1 MLSKLNSV
9 QREAVTHLDGPLLVL
24 AGAGSGKT
32 RVITHKIAY
41 LIEQCGYEPRNIA
54 AITFTNKAAN
64 EMRARVGDLLKN
76 TNTKGL
82 VVSTFHSLG
91 MNILRAEAKLLGYK
105 PQFSIFDSS
114 DTWKIFSELTNSA
127 DKQEIRDMQ
136 TQISNWKSAF
146 VSPEQA
152 ALIAD
157 SDEAKVRPLPQADG
171 CAITS
176 DLASVVGS
184 PSRMASSSISNVSKV
199 HARIY
204 ARYQETLRAYQA
216 VDFDDLIHLPV
227 VLFKQHP
234 EALLRWQLKLRY
246 LLVDEYQDTND
257 CQYQMIKLLADM
269 RAALTVVGD
278 DDQSIYAW
286 RGASIENLHNLRND
300 YANLRVI
307 KLEQNYRSSQRILK
321 VANHL
326 INHNTKVFEKKLWSD
341 HGIGDAIRIYA
352 ARDDEHEAES
362 VVMKLMAHKFEHR
375 TKFSDYAILYRSN
388 HLSRAFE
395 EQLRAQRVP
404 YTVSGG
410 TSFFDRAEIKDITA
424 YLRLIANPDDDPA
437 FIRAITTPKRGIGNT
452 TLEKLGSYAGS
463 RHISLF
469 EAAFEPHIKHEVQ
482 PRQYEEL
489 MLFCN
494 FINRIQDRADKD
506 PCAELLDELLR
517 AINYET
523 WLYDSHEP
531 RMAESKWKNV
541 EDFIAWLKR
550 KAEADEKSL
559 IGMVQTV
566 ALINMLE
573 GKDQEPDAVS
583 LSTLHAAK
591 GLEFPHVFIIG
602 AEEEILPFRD
612 SDEKQIEEE
621 RRLMYVGIT
630 RAERSLQISY
640 CNRRKRGKDW
650 LACEPSRFLEEMPK
664 DELVYAGGHAEAV
677 PTVTKD
683 EGMDKLARLKAML
696 NKPVTE

>member
-1 MLSKLNSV
+1 MLSKLNQV
-9 QREAVTHLDGPLLVL
+9 QRDAVIHLDGPLLVL

-41 LIEQCGYEPRNIA
+41 LVNECGYEPRNIA

-64 EMRARVGDLLKN
+64 EMRERVGELLKN
-76 TNTKGL
+76 TSTKGL

-105 PQFSIFDSS
+105 PQFSILDSS
-114 DTWKIFSELTNSA
+114 DTWKIFSELTNSG
-127 DKQEIRDMQ
+127 DKQEIRDLQ

-146 VSPEQA
+146 VSPERA
-152 ALIAD
+152 IETAD
-157 SDEAKVRPLPQADG
+157 NEEAKL
-171 CAITS
+171 
-176 DLASVVGS
+176 
-184 PSRMASSSISNVSKV
+184 

-204 ARYQETLRAYQA
+204 TRYQETLRAYQA

-227 VLFKQHP
+227 ELFKQHP

-257 CQYQMIKLLADM
+257 CQYQMIKQLADM
-269 RAALTVVGD
+269 RGALTVVGD
-278 DDQSIYAW
+278 DDQAIYAW

-300 YANLRVI
+300 YPKLRVI

-341 HGIGDAIRIYA
+341 HGIGDPIRIYA

-362 VVMKLMAHKFEHR
+362 VVMKLMSHKFEHR
-375 TKFSDYAILYRSN
+375 TRFADYAILYRSN
-388 HLSRAFE
+388 HLSRVFE
-395 EQLRAQRVP
+395 EQLRAQRVH

-410 TSFFDRAEIKDITA
+410 TSFFDKAEIKDITS

-463 RHISLF
+463 RQISLF
-469 EAAFEPHIKHEVQ
+469 EAAFEPQVQHDIQ

-506 PCAELLDELLR
+506 PCGELLDELLR

-523 WLYDSHEP
+523 WLYDSHES
-531 RMAESKWKNV
+531 RQAESKWKNV
-541 EDFIAWLKR
+541 EDFIGWLKR

-559 IGMVQTV
+559 IQMVQTI
-566 ALINMLE
+566 ALINMLD
-573 GKDQEPDAVS
+573 GKNEEPDAVS

-591 GLEFPHVFIIG
+591 GLEFPHVFIVG

-612 SDEKQIEEE
+612 SNEKQIEEE
-621 RRLMYVGIT
+621 RRLMYVGVT

-650 LACEPSRFLEEMPK
+650 FPCEPSRFIEEMPQ
-664 DELVYAGGHAEAV
+664 DELAFAGGHADAAT
-677 PTVTKD
+677 TVTKN

-696 NKPVTE
+696 NKAPVE

>member
-1 MLSKLNSV
+1 MLSNLNAV

-64 EMRARVGDLLKN
+64 EMRARVGELLKN

-114 DTWKIFSELTNSA
+114 DTWKIFGEVSNSA

-146 VSPEQA
+146 ISPEQA

-157 SDEAKVRPLPQADG
+157 SDEAKV
-171 CAITS
+171 
-176 DLASVVGS
+176 
-184 PSRMASSSISNVSKV
+184 

-204 ARYQETLRAYQA
+204 SRYQETLRAYQA

-234 EALLRWQLKLRY
+234 ETLLRWQLKLRY

-257 CQYQMIKLLADM
+257 CQYQLIKLLADM

-286 RGASIENLHNLRND
+286 RGASIENLHNLRSD
-300 YANLRVI
+300 YPKLRII

-326 INHNTKVFEKKLWSD
+326 INHNTKVFDKKLWSD
-341 HGIGDAIRIYA
+341 HGIGDPIRIYA

-362 VVMKLMAHKFEHR
+362 VVMKLMSHKFEHR
-375 TKFSDYAILYRSN
+375 TKYSDYAILYRSN

-452 TLEKLGSYAGS
+452 TLEKLGSYAGA

-469 EAAFEPHIKHEVQ
+469 EATFEAHVQ
-482 PRQYEEL
+482 QELPARQYEEL

-506 PCAELLDELLR
+506 PCGELLDELLR

-523 WLYDSHEP
+523 WLYDSHDP
-531 RMAESKWKNV
+531 RQADTKWENV
-541 EDFIAWLKR
+541 QDFIGWLKR

-559 IGMVQTV
+559 IAMVQTI

-573 GKDQEPDAVS
+573 GKDQEQDAVA

-591 GLEFPHVFIIG
+591 GLEFAHVFIIG
-602 AEEEILPFRD
+602 AEEDILPFRD

-650 LACEPSRFLEEMPK
+650 MACEPSRFLEEMPE
-664 DELVYAGGHAEAV
+664 DELVYAGGHADAV

>member
-1 MLSKLNSV
+1 MLSNLNAV

-64 EMRARVGDLLKN
+64 EMRARVGELLKN

-105 PQFSIFDSS
+105 PQFSIFDSG
-114 DTWKIFSELTNSA
+114 DTWKIFSELSNSA

-152 ALIAD
+152 ALMAEN
-157 SDEAKVRPLPQADG
+157 DEAKVH
-171 CAITS
+171 S
-176 DLASVVGS
+176 
-184 PSRMASSSISNVSKV
+184 
-199 HARIY
+199 RIY

-257 CQYQMIKLLADM
+257 CQYQLIKLLADM

-300 YANLRVI
+300 YPKLHVI

-375 TKFSDYAILYRSN
+375 TKYSDYAILYRSN

-469 EAAFEPHIKHEVQ
+469 EAAFEAQVEHELQ

-506 PCAELLDELLR
+506 PCGELLDELLR

-523 WLYDSHEP
+523 WLYDSHDP
-531 RMAESKWKNV
+531 RQAQTKWENV
-541 EDFIAWLKR
+541 QDFIGWLKR
-550 KAEADEKSL
+550 KAEADAKSL
-559 IGMVQTV
+559 IAMVQTI

-573 GKDQEPDAVS
+573 GKDQEPDAVA

-591 GLEFPHVFIIG
+591 GLEFPHVFIVG

-612 SDEKQIEEE
+612 SDEKGIEEE

-650 LACEPSRFLEEMPK
+650 MACEPSRFLEEMPE
-664 DELVYAGGHAEAV
+664 DELVYAGGHADAV
-677 PTVTKD
+677 PTVTKN

-696 NKPVTE
+696 NRPVTG

>member
-1 MLSKLNSV
+1 MRTFHVFSSAQFFMLSKLNSV
-9 QREAVTHLDGPLLVL
+9 QREAASYLDGPLLVL

-32 RVITHKIAY
+32 RVITHKIAW
-41 LIEQCGYEPRNIA
+41 LIEQCGYAPRNIA

-64 EMRARVGDLLKN
+64 EMRERVGGLMQGKD
-76 TNTKGL
+76 TKGL

-91 MNILRAEAKLLGYK
+91 MNILRAEAQLLGYK

-114 DTWKIFSELTNSA
+114 DSWKILGELTNSG
-127 DKQEIRDMQ
+127 DKQEIRELQ

-146 VSPEQA
+146 ISPEQA
-152 ALIAD
+152 SALAEN
-157 SDEAKVRPLPQADG
+157 DEA
-171 CAITS
+171 
-176 DLASVVGS
+176 
-184 PSRMASSSISNVSKV
+184 KV

-216 VDFDDLIHLPV
+216 TDFDDLIHLPV
-227 VLFKQHP
+227 VLFREHP
-234 EALLRWQLKLRY
+234 EALLRWQNRLRY

-257 CQYQMIKLLADM
+257 CQYQLTRLLAGS
-269 RAALTVVGD
+269 RAAFTAVGD
-278 DDQSIYAW
+278 DDQAIYAW

-300 YANLRVI
+300 YPNLRII

-326 INHNTKVFEKKLWSD
+326 INHNTKVFEKNLWSE
-341 HGIGDAIRIYA
+341 HGIGDQVRIYA
-352 ARDDEHEAES
+352 ARDEEHEAES

-375 TKFSDYAILYRSN
+375 TRFSDYAILYRSN

-410 TSFFDRAEIKDITA
+410 TSFFDRAEIKDITS

-437 FIRAITTPKRGIGNT
+437 FIRAITTPKRGIGNA
-452 TLEKLGSYAGS
+452 TLEKLGSYAGA
-463 RHISLF
+463 RQISLF
-469 EAAFEPHIKHEVQ
+469 EAAFEAHMANELP
-482 PRQYEEL
+482 PRQHEDL

-494 FINRIQDRADKD
+494 FINRIQERADKD
-506 PCAELLDELLR
+506 PCGELLDELLR

-523 WLYDSHEP
+523 WLYDSHES
-531 RMAESKWKNV
+531 RQADSKWKNV
-541 EDFIAWLKR
+541 QDFIDWLKR

-559 IGMVQTV
+559 IAMVQTI
-566 ALINMLE
+566 ALINMLD
-573 GKDQEPDAVS
+573 GKNQEPDAVS

-602 AEEEILPFRD
+602 AEEDILPFRD

-650 LACEPSRFLEEMPK
+650 YACEPSRFIEEMPEG
-664 DELVYAGGHAEAV
+664 ELLYAGGHKEAAQV
-677 PTVTKD
+677 ITKD
-683 EGMDKLARLKAML
+683 EGKNKLANLRALL
-696 NKPVTE
+696 NRPVEG

>member
-9 QREAVTHLDGPLLVL
+9 QRDAVTHLDGPLLVL

-41 LIEQCGYEPRNIA
+41 LVNECGYEPRNIA

-64 EMRARVGDLLKN
+64 EMRARVGELLKN
-76 TNTKGL
+76 TSTKGL

-114 DTWKIFSELTNSA
+114 DTWKIFSELSNSA

-152 ALIAD
+152 SEIAD
-157 SDEAKVRPLPQADG
+157 ND
-171 CAITS
+171 
-176 DLASVVGS
+176 
-184 PSRMASSSISNVSKV
+184 VSKV

-269 RAALTVVGD
+269 RGALTVVGD

-300 YANLRVI
+300 YPKLRVI

-362 VVMKLMAHKFEHR
+362 VVMKLMSHKFEHR
-375 TKFSDYAILYRSN
+375 TRFADYAILYRSN

-452 TLEKLGSYAGS
+452 TLEKLGSYAGG

-469 EAAFEPHIKHEVQ
+469 EAAFETHIRDELQ

-506 PCAELLDELLR
+506 PCGELLDELLR

-523 WLYDSHEP
+523 WLYDSHDP
-531 RMAESKWKNV
+531 RQAETKWKNV
-541 EDFIAWLKR
+541 EDFIGWLKR

-559 IGMVQTV
+559 IAMVQTI

-573 GKDQEPDAVS
+573 GKDQEQDAVS

-591 GLEFPHVFIIG
+591 GLEFPHVFIVG

-650 LACEPSRFLEEMPK
+650 MACEPSRFLEEMPE
-664 DELVYAGGHAEAV
+664 DELVYAGGHADAA

-696 NKPVTE
+696 NRPVTE

>member
-1 MLSKLNSV
+1 MLSNLNAV

-114 DTWKIFSELTNSA
+114 DTWKIFSELSNSA

-146 VSPEQA
+146 ISPEQA
-152 ALIAD
+152 ALEAD
-157 SDEAKVRPLPQADG
+157 SDEAKVH
-171 CAITS
+171 S
-176 DLASVVGS
+176 
-184 PSRMASSSISNVSKV
+184 
-199 HARIY
+199 RIY
-204 ARYQETLRAYQA
+204 VRYQETLRAYQA

-257 CQYQMIKLLADM
+257 CQYQLIKLLADM

-300 YANLRVI
+300 YPKLHVI

-375 TKFSDYAILYRSN
+375 TKYSDYAILYRSN

-452 TLEKLGSYAGS
+452 TLEKLGSYAGL

-469 EAAFEPHIKHEVQ
+469 EAAFEPQVQHELQ

-506 PCAELLDELLR
+506 PCGELLDELLR

-523 WLYDSHEP
+523 WLYDSHDP
-531 RMAESKWKNV
+531 RQAESKWKNV
-541 EDFIAWLKR
+541 EDFIGWLKR

-559 IGMVQTV
+559 IAMVQTI

-573 GKDQEPDAVS
+573 GKDQEPDAVA

-591 GLEFPHVFIIG
+591 GLEFPHVFIVG

-650 LACEPSRFLEEMPK
+650 MACEPSRFLEEMPE
-664 DELVYAGGHAEAV
+664 DELVYAGGHADAV
-677 PTVTKD
+677 PMVTKD
-683 EGMDKLARLKAML
+683 EGMDKLAKLKAML

>member
-41 LIEQCGYEPRNIA
+41 LIEQCGYAPRNIA

-64 EMRARVGDLLKN
+64 EMRERVADLLKN

-105 PQFSIFDSS
+105 PQFSIFDSG
-114 DTWKIFSELTNSA
+114 DTWKIIGELTNTG
-127 DKQEIRDMQ
+127 DKQEIRDIQ
-136 TQISNWKSAF
+136 TQISKWKSAF

-152 ALIAD
+152 AQGNTESAD
-157 SDEAKVRPLPQADG
+157 SNEAE
-171 CAITS
+171 
-176 DLASVVGS
+176 
-184 PSRMASSSISNVSKV
+184 V

-234 EALLRWQLKLRY
+234 EALLRWQLRLRY
-246 LLVDEYQDTND
+246 LLVDEFQDTND
-257 CQYQMIKLLADM
+257 CQYQLIKLLTDM
-269 RAALTVVGD
+269 RAAFTVVGD
-278 DDQSIYAW
+278 DDQAIYAW

-326 INHNTKVFEKKLWSD
+326 INHNTKVFEKNLWSD
-341 HGIGDAIRIYA
+341 HGIGDPIRIYA

-362 VVMKLMAHKFEHR
+362 VVMKLMSHKFEHR
-375 TKFSDYAILYRSN
+375 TKYSDYAILYRSN

-410 TSFFDRAEIKDITA
+410 TSFFERAEIKDITA

-452 TLEKLGSYAGS
+452 TLEKLGSYAGE

-469 EAAFEPHIKHEVQ
+469 EAAFEAQVEQELPA
-482 PRQYEEL
+482 RQYEEL

-494 FINRIQDRADKD
+494 FIIRIQDRANSVKLLAGHPKD

-523 WLYDSHEP
+523 WLYDSHDP
-531 RMAESKWKNV
+531 RIANSKWENV
-541 EDFIAWLKR
+541 QDFIAWLKR

-559 IGMVQTV
+559 IAMVQTI

-573 GKDQEPDAVS
+573 GKDQEPDAVA

-650 LACEPSRFLEEMPK
+650 LACEPSRFLEEMPE

>member
-1 MLSKLNSV
+1 MLSKLNPV
-9 QREAVTHLDGPLLVL
+9 QREAAMYLDGPLLVL

-41 LIEQCGYEPRNIA
+41 LVEECGYQARNIA

-64 EMRARVGDLLKN
+64 EMRERVGTLLQGKN
-76 TNTKGL
+76 AKGL

-91 MNILRAEAKLLGYK
+91 MNILRAEARLLDYK

-114 DTWKIFSELTNSA
+114 DTFKIIGELTNSG
-127 DKQEIRDMQ
+127 DKQEVRDVQ
-136 TQISNWKSAF
+136 TQLSNWKSAF
-146 VSPEQA
+146 ISPEQA
-152 ALIAD
+152 VVNAD
-157 SDEAKVRPLPQADG
+157 SVELEAY
-171 CAITS
+171 
-176 DLASVVGS
+176 
-184 PSRMASSSISNVSKV
+184 
-199 HARIY
+199 ARLY
-204 ARYQETLRAYQA
+204 MRYQETLRAYQA

-227 VLFKQHP
+227 VLFNQHP
-234 EALLRWQLKLRY
+234 EALLRWQQKLRY
-246 LLVDEYQDTND
+246 LLIDEYQDTND
-257 CQYQMIKLLADM
+257 CQYQLTRLLAGK
-269 RAALTVVGD
+269 RAAFTAVGD
-278 DDQSIYAW
+278 DDQAIYAW
-286 RGASIENLHNLRND
+286 RGASIENLHNLRTD
-300 YANLRVI
+300 YSNLRVI

-341 HGIGDAIRIYA
+341 HGIGDPIRVYA

-362 VVMKLMAHKFEHR
+362 VVMKLITHKFEHQ
-375 TKFSDYAILYRSN
+375 TQFSDYAILYRSN
-388 HLSRAFE
+388 YLSRAFE

-410 TSFFDRAEIKDITA
+410 TSFFDKPEIKDITA

-452 TLEKLGSYAGS
+452 TLEKLGSYAGT

-469 EAAFEPHIKHEVQ
+469 EAAFEAQLEQLLP
-482 PRQYEEL
+482 PRQYEDL
-489 MLFCN
+489 MVFCR
-494 FINRIQDRADKD
+494 FISRLEDRADAD

-523 WLYDSHEP
+523 WLYDTHES
-531 RMAESKWKNV
+531 RQAEVKWKNV
-541 EDFIAWLKR
+541 DDFIGWLKR

-559 IGMVQTV
+559 LDMVQTI

-573 GKDQEPDAVS
+573 GKNQEPDAVS

-591 GLEFPHVFIIG
+591 GLEFSHVFIIG
-602 AEEEILPFRD
+602 AEEDILPFRD
-612 SDEKQIEEE
+612 SDEKGIEEE

-640 CNRRKRGKDW
+640 CNRRRRGKDW
-650 LACEPSRFLEEMPK
+650 ALCEPSRFLEEMPAS
-664 DELVYAGGHAEAV
+664 ELIYAGGHADAIPV
-677 PTVTKD
+677 VSKD

-696 NKPVTE
+696 NKPVAE

>member
-1 MLSKLNSV
+1 MLDKLNPN
-9 QREAVTHLDGPLLVL
+9 QREAVTYLDGPLLVL

-41 LIEQCGYEPRNIA
+41 LIEKCDYAPRNIA

-64 EMRARVGDLLKN
+64 EMRSRVADLLKG
-76 TNTKGL
+76 TDTKGL

-114 DTWKIFSELTNSA
+114 DTWKIFGELTNSG

-146 VSPEQA
+146 ISPEQA
-152 ALIAD
+152 AQIAD
-157 SDEAKVRPLPQADG
+157 SNEA
-171 CAITS
+171 
-176 DLASVVGS
+176 
-184 PSRMASSSISNVSKV
+184 KV

-227 VLFKQHP
+227 VLFKEHS
-234 EALLRWQLKLRY
+234 EVLLRWQQKLRY
-246 LLVDEYQDTND
+246 LLIDEYQDTND
-257 CQYQMIKLLADM
+257 CQYQLIKLLAGS
-269 RAALTVVGD
+269 RAAFTVVGD

-286 RGASIENLHNLRND
+286 RGASIENLHHLRED

-321 VANHL
+321 VANYL

-341 HGIGDAIRIYA
+341 HGVGDAIRIYA

-375 TKFSDYAILYRSN
+375 TKYSDYAILYRSN

-395 EQLRAQRVP
+395 EQLRSQRVP

-452 TLEKLGSYAGS
+452 TLEKLGSRAGAQ
-463 RHISLF
+463 HISLF
-469 EAAFEPHIKHEVQ
+469 EAAFAPGIQQDLQ

-494 FINRIQDRADKD
+494 FINRIQERADKD

-517 AINYET
+517 AINYEI
-523 WLYDSHEP
+523 WLYDSFDP
-531 RMAESKWKNV
+531 RMAESKWENV
-541 EDFIAWLKR
+541 QDFIGWLKR

-559 IGMVQTV
+559 IAMVQTI
-566 ALINMLE
+566 ALINMLD

-591 GLEFPHVFIIG
+591 GLEFPHVFIIA
-602 AEEEILPFRD
+602 AEEDILPFRE

-630 RAERSLQISY
+630 RAERTLQISY

-650 LACEPSRFLEEMPK
+650 MACEPSRFLEEMPK
-664 DELVYAGGHAEAV
+664 DELVYAGGHADAV
-677 PTVTKD
+677 ATVTKD

>member
-1 MLSKLNSV
+1 MLSKLNAV
-9 QREAVTHLDGPLLVL
+9 QREAASYLDGPLLVL

-32 RVITHKIAY
+32 RVITHKIAW
-41 LIEQCGYEPRNIA
+41 LIERCGYAPRNIA

-64 EMRARVGDLLKN
+64 EMRERVGGLMKGDSA
-76 TNTKGL
+76 KGL
-82 VVSTFHSLG
+82 WVSTFHSLG
-91 MNILRAEAKLLGYK
+91 MNILRAEAQLLGYK

-114 DTWKIFSELTNSA
+114 DSWKILGELTNA
-127 DKQEIRDMQ
+127 GDKQEIRDLQ

-146 VSPEQA
+146 ISPEQA
-152 ALIAD
+152 GELAENNA
-157 SDEAKVRPLPQADG
+157 AKVQ
-171 CAITS
+171 S
-176 DLASVVGS
+176 
-184 PSRMASSSISNVSKV
+184 
-199 HARIY
+199 RIY

-227 VLFKQHP
+227 VLFRQHP
-234 EALLRWQLKLRY
+234 EALLRWQNRLRY

-257 CQYQMIKLLADM
+257 CQYQLTRLLAGS
-269 RAALTVVGD
+269 RAAFTAVGD
-278 DDQSIYAW
+278 DDQAIYAW

-300 YANLRVI
+300 YPSLRVI

-326 INHNTKVFEKKLWSD
+326 INHNTKVFEKNLWSD
-341 HGIGDAIRIYA
+341 HGIGDPIRIYA

-362 VVMKLMAHKFEHR
+362 VVMRLMAHKFEHR
-375 TKFSDYAILYRSN
+375 TRFADYAILYRSN

-410 TSFFDRAEIKDITA
+410 TSFFDKAEIKDITS

-452 TLEKLGSYAGS
+452 TLEKLGSHAGA

-469 EAAFEPHIKHEVQ
+469 EAAFETHMANELP
-482 PRQYEEL
+482 PRQYEDL

-494 FINRIQDRADKD
+494 FINRIQERAGKD
-506 PCAELLDELLR
+506 PCGELLDELLR

-523 WLYDSHEP
+523 WLYDSHES
-531 RMAESKWKNV
+531 RQADAKWKNV
-541 EDFIAWLKR
+541 QDFIDWLKR
-550 KAEADEKSL
+550 KAELDEKSL
-559 IGMVQTV
+559 LDMVQTI

-573 GKDQEPDAVS
+573 GKDQEQDAVT

-591 GLEFPHVFIIG
+591 GLEFPHVFIVG
-602 AEEEILPFRD
+602 AEEDILPFRD

-650 LACEPSRFLEEMPK
+650 HACEPSRFIGEMPE
-664 DELVYAGGHAEAV
+664 DELQYAGGHAEAA

-683 EGMDKLARLKAML
+683 EGKNKLANLKAML
-696 NKPVTE
+696 NRGGAA

>member
-1 MLSKLNSV
+1 MLDKLNPV
-9 QREAVTHLDGPLLVL
+9 QRQAVTYLDGPLLVL

-32 RVITHKIAY
+32 RVITHKIAH

-54 AITFTNKAAN
+54 AITFTNKAAS
-64 EMRARVGDLLKN
+64 EMRQRVGELLKN

-91 MNILRAEAKLLGYK
+91 MNILRSEAKLLGYK

-114 DTWKIFSELTNSA
+114 DTWKIFGELTNSG
-127 DKQEIRDMQ
+127 DKQEIRNMQ

-146 VSPEQA
+146 VSPVQA
-152 ALIAD
+152 AEIAD
-157 SDEAKVRPLPQADG
+157 NDEA
-171 CAITS
+171 
-176 DLASVVGS
+176 
-184 PSRMASSSISNVSKV
+184 KV

-204 ARYQETLRAYQA
+204 SRYQETLRAYQA

-227 VLFKQHP
+227 LLFKQHP
-234 EALLRWQLKLRY
+234 EALLRWQLRLRY

-257 CQYQMIKLLADM
+257 CQYQLIRLLADM
-269 RAALTVVGD
+269 RAAFTVVGD
-278 DDQSIYAW
+278 DDQAIYAW
-286 RGASIENLHNLRND
+286 RGASIENLHKLRGD
-300 YANLRVI
+300 YPKLRVI

-326 INHNTKVFEKKLWSD
+326 INHNTKVFEKRLWSD

-352 ARDDEHEAES
+352 SRDEEHEAES
-362 VVMKLMAHKFEHR
+362 VVMKLMSHKFEHR
-375 TKFSDYAILYRSN
+375 SRFADYAILYRSN

-395 EQLRAQRVP
+395 EQLRSQRVP

-410 TSFFDRAEIKDITA
+410 TSFFERAEIKDITA

-437 FIRAITTPKRGIGNT
+437 FIRAITTPKRGVGNT
-452 TLEKLGSYAGS
+452 TLEKLGSHAGS

-469 EAAFEPHIKHEVQ
+469 EAAFEPEMAQ
-482 PRQYEEL
+482 ELPQRQHDEL

-523 WLYDSHEP
+523 WLYDSHDP
-531 RMAESKWKNV
+531 RMADSKWENV
-541 EDFIAWLKR
+541 QEFVAWLKR

-559 IGMVQTV
+559 IEMVQTV

-573 GKDQEPDAVS
+573 GKDQEPDAVT

-591 GLEFPHVFIIG
+591 GLEFTHVFIIG

-612 SDEKQIEEE
+612 SDEKQVEEE

-650 LACEPSRFLEEMPK
+650 LACEPSRFLQEMPQ
-664 DELVYAGGHAEAV
+664 DELVYAGGHADAV
-677 PTVTKD
+677 PTVSKN
-683 EGMDKLARLKAML
+683 EGMDKLARMKAML
-696 NKPVTE
+696 NKTVVE

>member
-1 MLSKLNSV
+1 MLNQLNPA

-32 RVITHKIAY
+32 RVITQKIVH
-41 LIEQCGYEPRNIA
+41 LVERCGYAPRNIA
-54 AITFTNKAAN
+54 AITFTNKAAS
-64 EMRARVGDLLKN
+64 EMRERVGALLQGKN
-76 TNTKGL
+76 ARGL

-91 MNILRAEAKLLGYK
+91 MNILRKEAALLGYK
-105 PQFSIFDSS
+105 PQFSIFDSG
-114 DTWKIFSELTNSA
+114 DTWKIIGELANSG
-127 DKQEIRDMQ
+127 DKQEIRSIQ
-136 TQISNWKSAF
+136 TRISNWKSAF
-146 VSPEQA
+146 IAPQQA
-152 ALIAD
+152 VQVTD
-157 SDEAKVRPLPQADG
+157 NEEAR
-171 CAITS
+171 
-176 DLASVVGS
+176 
-184 PSRMASSSISNVSKV
+184 V

-227 VLFKQHP
+227 VLFKEHP
-234 EALLRWQLKLRY
+234 DVLLRWQNRLHY
-246 LLVDEYQDTND
+246 LLIDEYQDTND
-257 CQYQMIKLLADM
+257 CQYQLTRLLTGSRNAF
-269 RAALTVVGD
+269 TVVGD
-278 DDQSIYAW
+278 DDQAVYAW
-286 RGASIENLHNLRND
+286 RGASIENLHKLRND
-300 YANLRVI
+300 YPRLRVI

-341 HGIGDAIRIYA
+341 HGIGDPVRIYA

-375 TKFSDYAILYRSN
+375 TRFSDYAILYRSN

-395 EQLRAQRVP
+395 EQLRAQHAP

-410 TSFFDRAEIKDITA
+410 TSFFERAEIKDITS

-437 FIRAITTPKRGIGNT
+437 FIRAITTPRRGIGNT
-452 TLEKLGSYAGS
+452 TLEKLGTHAGA
-463 RHISLF
+463 RHVSLF
-469 EAAFEPHIKHEVQ
+469 EAAFEAQIEQELPA
-482 PRQYEEL
+482 RQHEEL

-494 FINRIQDRADKD
+494 FINRIQERAGKD
-506 PCAELLDELLR
+506 PCGELLDELLR
-517 AINYET
+517 AINYEA

-531 RMAESKWKNV
+531 RMADSKWENV
-541 EDFIAWLKR
+541 QEFIAWLKR

-559 IGMVQTV
+559 IEMVQTV

-573 GKDQEPDAVS
+573 GKDEEPDAVS

-602 AEEEILPFRD
+602 AEEDILPFRD
-612 SDEKQIEEE
+612 SDEQQIEEE

-640 CNRRKRGKDW
+640 CNRRKRGRDW
-650 LACEPSRFLEEMPK
+650 LACEPSRFLEEMPES
-664 DELVYAGGHAEAV
+664 ELVYAGGHKEAM
-677 PTVTKD
+677 PAISKN
-683 EGMDKLARLKAML
+683 EGMDKLAKLKAML
-696 NKPVTE
+696 ASSRD

>member
-1 MLSKLNSV
+1 
-9 QREAVTHLDGPLLVL
+9 
-24 AGAGSGKT
+24 
-32 RVITHKIAY
+32 
-41 LIEQCGYEPRNIA
+41 
-54 AITFTNKAAN
+54 
-64 EMRARVGDLLKN
+64 
-76 TNTKGL
+76 
-82 VVSTFHSLG
+82 
-91 MNILRAEAKLLGYK
+91 
-105 PQFSIFDSS
+105 
-114 DTWKIFSELTNSA
+114 
-127 DKQEIRDMQ
+127 
-136 TQISNWKSAF
+136 
-146 VSPEQA
+146 
-152 ALIAD
+152 
-157 SDEAKVRPLPQADG
+157 
-171 CAITS
+171 
-176 DLASVVGS
+176 
-184 PSRMASSSISNVSKV
+184 
-199 HARIY
+199 
-204 ARYQETLRAYQA
+204 

-257 CQYQMIKLLADM
+257 CQYQMIKQLADM

-286 RGASIENLHNLRND
+286 RGASIANLHNLRDD
-300 YANLRVI
+300 YPNLRVI

-341 HGIGDAIRIYA
+341 HGIGDPIRIYA

-375 TKFSDYAILYRSN
+375 TKYSDYAILYRSN

-452 TLEKLGSYAGS
+452 TLEKLGSYAGE

-469 EAAFEPHIKHEVQ
+469 EAAFETHIRDELQ

-506 PCAELLDELLR
+506 PCGELLDELLR
-517 AINYET
+517 AINYEA
-523 WLYDSHEP
+523 WLYDSHDP
-531 RMAESKWKNV
+531 RQAETKWKNV
-541 EDFIAWLKR
+541 EDFIGWLKR

-559 IGMVQTV
+559 IAMVQTI

-573 GKDQEPDAVS
+573 GKDQEPDAVA

-650 LACEPSRFLEEMPK
+650 KACESSRFLEELPEE
-664 DELVYAGGHAEAV
+664 ELIYAGGHADAV
-677 PTVTKD
+677 STVTKN

>member
-1 MLSKLNSV
+1 MLSKLNQV
-9 QREAVTHLDGPLLVL
+9 QRDAVTHLDGPLLVL

-41 LIEQCGYEPRNIA
+41 LVQECGYEPRNIA

-76 TNTKGL
+76 TNAKGL

-91 MNILRAEAKLLGYK
+91 MNILRAEARLLGYK

-114 DTWKIFSELTNSA
+114 DTWKIYGELTNSP
-127 DKQEIRDMQ
+127 DKQEIRGMQ

-152 ALIAD
+152 AQSAEN
-157 SDEAKVRPLPQADG
+157 DEA
-171 CAITS
+171 
-176 DLASVVGS
+176 
-184 PSRMASSSISNVSKV
+184 KV

-204 ARYQETLRAYQA
+204 SRYQETLRAYQA

-269 RAALTVVGD
+269 RGALTVVGD

-300 YANLRVI
+300 YPKLRVI

-341 HGIGDAIRIYA
+341 HGIGDSIRIYA

-395 EQLRAQRVP
+395 EQLRTQRVP
-404 YTVSGG
+404 YTISGG
-410 TSFFDRAEIKDITA
+410 TSFFDRAEIKDITS

-452 TLEKLGSYAGS
+452 TLEKLGSYAGE

-469 EAAFEPHIKHEVQ
+469 EAAFEAHVQHEVQ

-494 FINRIQDRADKD
+494 FINRIQERADKD
-506 PCAELLDELLR
+506 PCGELLDELLR

-523 WLYDSHEP
+523 WLYDSHDP
-531 RMAESKWKNV
+531 RQADSKWENV
-541 EDFIAWLKR
+541 QEFIAWLKR

-559 IGMVQTV
+559 IAMVQTI

-573 GKDQEPDAVS
+573 GKDQDPDAVS

-591 GLEFPHVFIIG
+591 GLEYPHVFIVG

-650 LACEPSRFLEEMPK
+650 LACEPSRFLEEMPG
-664 DELVYAGGHAEAV
+664 DELVYAGGHADAV

-683 EGMDKLARLKAML
+683 EGMDKLAKLKAML
-696 NKPVTE
+696 NRSTAE

>member
-1 MLSKLNSV
+1 MLSKLNQV
-9 QREAVTHLDGPLLVL
+9 QRDAVTHLDGPLLVL

-41 LIEQCGYEPRNIA
+41 LIEQCGYAPRNIA

-105 PQFSIFDSS
+105 PQFSIFDSG
-114 DTWKIFSELTNSA
+114 DTWKIIGELTNTG
-127 DKQEIRDMQ
+127 DKQEIRDIQ
-136 TQISNWKSAF
+136 TQISKWKSAF

-152 ALIAD
+152 AQGNTESAD
-157 SDEAKVRPLPQADG
+157 SNEAE
-171 CAITS
+171 
-176 DLASVVGS
+176 
-184 PSRMASSSISNVSKV
+184 V

-234 EALLRWQLKLRY
+234 EALLRWQLRLRY
-246 LLVDEYQDTND
+246 LLVDEFQDTND
-257 CQYQMIKLLADM
+257 CQYTLIKLLADM

-300 YANLRVI
+300 YAKLRVI

-341 HGIGDAIRIYA
+341 HGIGDPIRIYA

-362 VVMKLMAHKFEHR
+362 VVMKLMSHKFEHR
-375 TKFSDYAILYRSN
+375 TKYSDYAILYRSN

-395 EQLRAQRVP
+395 EHLRAQRVP

-469 EAAFEPHIKHEVQ
+469 EAAFEAQVEQELPA
-482 PRQYEEL
+482 RQYEEL

-523 WLYDSHEP
+523 WLYDSHDQ

-559 IGMVQTV
+559 IAMVQTI

-573 GKDQEPDAVS
+573 GKDQEPDVVS

-630 RAERSLQISY
+630 RAGRSLQISY

-650 LACEPSRFLEEMPK
+650 LACEPSRFLEEMPEN
-664 DELVYAGGHAEAV
+664 ELVYAGGHADAV

-696 NKPVTE
+696 NKAVTE

>member
-1 MLSKLNSV
+1 MLSKLNQV
-9 QREAVTHLDGPLLVL
+9 QRDAVTHLDGPLLVL

-41 LIEQCGYEPRNIA
+41 LVNECGYEPRNIA

-82 VVSTFHSLG
+82 VVSTFHALG

-114 DTWKIFSELTNSA
+114 DVWKIYSELTNSG
-127 DKQEIRDMQ
+127 DKQEIRDLQ

-152 ALIAD
+152 AQLA
-157 SDEAKVRPLPQADG
+157 EAEE
-171 CAITS
+171 T
-176 DLASVVGS
+176 
-184 PSRMASSSISNVSKV
+184 KV

-204 ARYQETLRAYQA
+204 SRYQETLRAYQA

-257 CQYQMIKLLADM
+257 CQYQLIKLLADM

-300 YANLRVI
+300 YAKLRVI

-326 INHNTKVFEKKLWSD
+326 INHNTKVFEKNLWSD
-341 HGIGDAIRIYA
+341 HGIGDPIRIYA

-362 VVMKLMAHKFEHR
+362 VVMKLMSHKFEHR
-375 TKFSDYAILYRSN
+375 TKYSDYAILYRSN

-395 EQLRAQRVP
+395 EQLRGQRVP

-437 FIRAITTPKRGIGNT
+437 FIRAITTPKRGIGNA
-452 TLEKLGSYAGS
+452 TLEKLGSYAGE
-463 RHISLF
+463 RQISLF
-469 EAAFEPHIKHEVQ
+469 EAAFEAHVQHEV
-482 PRQYEEL
+482 PARQYEEL

-506 PCAELLDELLR
+506 PCGELLDELLR

-523 WLYDSHEP
+523 WLYDSHES
-531 RMAESKWKNV
+531 RQAESKWKNV
-541 EDFIAWLKR
+541 EDFIGWLKR

-559 IGMVQTV
+559 IAMVQTI
-566 ALINMLE
+566 ALISMLE
-573 GKDQEPDAVS
+573 GKDQEPDAVA

-650 LACEPSRFLEEMPK
+650 MACEPSRFLEEMPE

-696 NKPVTE
+696 NKTVAG